1 MGLLKTAIGICVG
14 LSITGGAIYRSDAQT
29 STYPTKPV
37 TLTVGY
43 APGGST
49 DLATRTLAHEMEKL
63 WGKPVVIV
71 NKPGASTAIQME
83 YVKHSPPDGYTLGV
97 FVTGGMTATA
107 LREVPYHFFN
117 DFTHIAQFAT
127 FILGV
132 QVNPDSPWMTLK
144 DLVEYGHKS
153 PGKLRYCA
161 VTAGTS
167 SHLLAEQFAYMNNLK
182 WVYVPVDSDSQI
194 TPALLGKHVDL
205 GFISV
210 PGFKPFVQAKKL
222 RLLAVFHESR
232 LQDFPDVPTLKETG
246 YQSGGLEDSFVFGIF
261 GPKQLPKEIVENVSS
276 VVKTALKNPEVI
288 KVIESQ
294 GSSPKYR
301 DGDEWVSFLK
311 KEDEKVIN
319 LMNRIGLKVIRGA
332 YK

>member
-1 MGLLKTAIGICVG
+1 MRLLKIVIGSFAALSFTA
-14 LSITGGAIYRSDAQT
+14 GAVCPSGAQT
-29 STYPTKPV
+29 TYPAKPV

-49 DLATRTLAHEMEKL
+49 DLATRVLAHEMEKL

-83 YVKHSPPDGYTLGV
+83 YVRHSPPDGYTLGV
-97 FVTGGMTATA
+97 FVTGGMTVTA

-127 FILGV
+127 FILGM
-132 QVNPDSPWMTLK
+132 QVHPDSPWMTLR
-144 DLVEYGHKS
+144 DLVEYGQKN

-167 SHLLAEQFAYMNNLK
+167 SHLLAEQFAYLNNLQ

-194 TPALLGKHVDL
+194 APALLGKHVDL

-210 PGFKPFVQAKKL
+210 PGFKPFVKANKL
-222 RLLAVFHESR
+222 RLLAVFHDSR
-232 LQDFPDVPTLKETG
+232 LQDFPDVPTLKETR
-246 YQSGGLEDSFVFGIF
+246 YQSGGLEESFVFGIF
-261 GPKQLPKEIVENVSS
+261 GPKNVSKDIVGKIS
-276 VVKTALKNPEVI
+276 STVKTALKNSEVI
-288 KVIESQ
+288 RLIENQ
-294 GSSPKYR
+294 GSSSKYR
-301 DGDEWVSFLK
+301 EDEEWISFLK
-311 KEDEKVIN
+311 KEDEKVIG
-319 LMNRIGLKVIRGA
+319 LMKRIGLKVIREP